1 MSFSN
6 KQQNPLEG
14 IWKVLFIKEIV
25 TFKDETDCKEPSSN
39 ETYQEKL
46 QIFFP
51 FASLFPS

>member
-14 IWKVLFIKEIV
+14 IWKVLFMKEII
-25 TFKDETDCKEPSSN
+25 TLKDETDCKEPSSN